1 MKQHSNPQQTYVGI
15 LNDSFGGMTP
25 TGSII
30 KDAWLFDVIPETE
43 TCEGWSRGQIEDLY
57 EKVFK
62 AWEPFG
68 HLVSSLP
75 TELRQKHQR
84 IHDEAI
90 KRARDAGWDP
100 DLSHE
105 D

>member
-1 MKQHSNPQQTYVGI
+1 MSVNSGPQPTYVGI
-15 LNDSFGGMTP
+15 IHDNFGGMTL
-25 TGSII
+25 TRTII
-30 KDAWLFDVIPETE
+30 KDAWLFDVIPETG
-43 TCEGWSRGQIEDLY
+43 TCQSWSRGQIEDLY

-62 AWEPFG
+62 AWEPYG
-68 HLVSSLP
+68 HMVNLLP
-75 TELRQKHQR
+75 ANLQEKHKR
-84 IHDEAI
+84 IPDAVF